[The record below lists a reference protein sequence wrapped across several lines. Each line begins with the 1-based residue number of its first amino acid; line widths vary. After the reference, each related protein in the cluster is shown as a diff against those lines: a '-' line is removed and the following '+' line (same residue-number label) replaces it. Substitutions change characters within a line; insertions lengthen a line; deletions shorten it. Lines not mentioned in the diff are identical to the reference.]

1 MSLAKP
7 FLLLLRAGTIILT
20 LEHSDKFTQAIALTP
35 DNHILYSNRS
45 AAYASKRDYENA
57 LKDADKTTELKP
69 DWPKGWSRKGAA
81 LHGKR
86 DLSGALDA
94 YKKASELDP
103 ANAAVKNDIANI
115 EKALQ
120 QQQGTQPLVEFATDY
135 NPLFSGNADSCCYRS
150 HGRPQCRPRTNVQR
164 P

>member
-1 MSLAKP
+1 MLPASCTSLS
-7 FLLLLRAGTIILT
+7 LTSLR
-20 LEHSDKFTQAIALTP
+20 SDKFTQAIALAP
-35 DNHILYSNRS
+35 DNHILYSNRA
-45 AAYASKRDYENA
+45 AAYTSKKDYDNA

-103 ANAAVKNDIANI
+103 SNAAVKNDIANI
-115 EKALQ
+115 ERALQ
-120 QQQGTQPLVEFATDY
+120 QPAGEKLLE
-135 NPLFSGNADSCCYRS
+135 S
-150 HGRPQCRPRTNVQR
+150 
-164 P
+164 